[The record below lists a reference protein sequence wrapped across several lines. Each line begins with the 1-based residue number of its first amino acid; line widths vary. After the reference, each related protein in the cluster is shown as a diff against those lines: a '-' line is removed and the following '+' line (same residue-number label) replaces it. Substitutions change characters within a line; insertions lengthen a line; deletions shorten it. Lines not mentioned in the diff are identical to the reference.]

1 MLCPPRSL
9 EVCSPRFPPIPVA
22 TPEPPRSRSS
32 PSASSSFRRCGRQL
46 RPRSRPQERQ
56 RWTARG
62 QKGVHLA
69 AAFADE
75 LTHILGGV
83 AGGMEIIAQRM
94 RIAHGAFDIH
104 AWARVIPL
112 LSNATIQAGIIGPDG
127 WLVSTTLAP
136 APEPID
142 LWEFLSPRAREGQCL
157 PAWVRRAAHWQGRA
171 ASAVCKKSEWL
182 RRRGLSLLIPGDA
195 AGFSVVCYK
204 STPGCFEHIA
214 CRFPAI
220 ARHANPVL
228 HIRPCNP
235 RRNPWLPT
243 NQSICSRAR
252 GDNTRGGP
260 RCGAW
265 GRARADFGRT
275 RGTAGVRPLPW
286 KSAR

>member
-1 MLCPPRSL
+1 
-9 EVCSPRFPPIPVA
+9 
-22 TPEPPRSRSS
+22 
-32 PSASSSFRRCGRQL
+32 
-46 RPRSRPQERQ
+46 
-56 RWTARG
+56 
-62 QKGVHLA
+62 
-69 AAFADE
+69 

-83 AGGMEIIAQRM
+83 AGGMESVAQRM

>member
-46 RPRSRPQERQ
+46 RPRSRPQERR

-62 QKGVHLA
+62 QKGVNLA

-171 ASAVCKKSEWL
+171 ASADCKKSEWL

-195 AGFSVVCYK
+195 TGFSVVCYK

>member
-1 MLCPPRSL
+1 MLCRPRSL
-9 EVCSPRFPPIPVA
+9 EGCPPCSLPIPVA
-22 TPEPPRSRSS
+22 AAEPPQSRSS
-32 PSASSSFRRCGRQL
+32 SSASSSFWRCGRRL
-46 RPRSRPQERQ
+46 RRRSRPQERR

-62 QKGVHLA
+62 QKGVNLA

-171 ASAVCKKSEWL
+171 ASALCKK
-182 RRRGLSLLIPGDA
+182 RLSPLDRVRV
-195 AGFSVVCYK
+195 AG
-204 STPGCFEHIA
+204 P
-214 CRFPAI
+214 
-220 ARHANPVL
+220 
-228 HIRPCNP
+228 
-235 RRNPWLPT
+235 
-243 NQSICSRAR
+243 RAR
-252 GDNTRGGP
+252 TR
-260 RCGAW
+260 
-265 GRARADFGRT
+265 
-275 RGTAGVRPLPW
+275 
-286 KSAR
+286 S

>member
-9 EVCSPRFPPIPVA
+9 EVCSPRFPPIPVV

-46 RPRSRPQERQ
+46 RPRSRPQERR

-62 QKGVHLA
+62 QKGVNLA